1 MLLSI
6 EILKPTPM
14 KFYSISNHVLALTCG
29 VGISVIPCQAS
40 PADDAADAARMAT
53 QANLS
58 FEQAAG
64 PETQYVTALKY
75 NQNPVDYAKLRERIA
90 AAIEALNP

>member
-1 MLLSI
+1 MKLQSI
-6 EILKPTPM
+6 P
-14 KFYSISNHVLALTCG
+14 NQVLAFACAA
-29 VGISVIPCQAS
+29 GISVVPCQAS
-40 PADDAADAARMAT
+40 PADDAADAARMPT

-75 NQNPVDYAKLRERIA
+75 NQNPADYANLRERMA
-90 AAIEALNP
+90 AAIEAMTP

>member
-1 MLLSI
+1 M
-6 EILKPTPM
+6 
-14 KFYSISNHVLALTCG
+14 
-29 VGISVIPCQAS
+29 
-40 PADDAADAARMAT
+40 AA

-75 NQNPVDYAKLRERIA
+75 NQNPANYANLRERMA
-90 AAIEALNP
+90 AAIEAMTP

>member
-1 MLLSI
+1 MKLQSI
-6 EILKPTPM
+6 P
-14 KFYSISNHVLALTCG
+14 SQVLAFAFAA
-29 VGISVIPCQAS
+29 GISVVPCQAS
-40 PADDAADAARMAT
+40 PADDAAHAARMAT

-75 NQNPVDYAKLRERIA
+75 NQNPVDYANLRERIA